1 MAVGQS
7 GGPQG
12 PDEKVSV
19 SWLILQRLDD
29 LKGQIAE
36 VKMDLGEFRQ
46 ATDRRFGAVD
56 HRFESLERRWT
67 WSLGILLAIV
77 VGILAKLLIPGA

>member
-1 MAVGQS
+1 MAVEQPE
-7 GGPQG
+7 GPQG
-12 PDEKVSV
+12 PEEKVSV

-29 LKGQIAE
+29 LKGQIAD
-36 VKMDLGEFRQ
+36 VKTDLGEFRQ
-46 ATDRRFGAVD
+46 ATER
-56 HRFESLERRWT
+56 RFESMERRWT

>member
-1 MAVGQS
+1 MAVEKPE
-7 GGPQG
+7 GPQG

-29 LKGQIAE
+29 VKTQIAE
-36 VKMDLGEFRQ
+36 VKSELNQFRG
-46 ATDRRFGAVD
+46 ATDRRF
-56 HRFESLERRWT
+56 ESMERRWT
-67 WSLGILLAIV
+67 WRLGILLAMV